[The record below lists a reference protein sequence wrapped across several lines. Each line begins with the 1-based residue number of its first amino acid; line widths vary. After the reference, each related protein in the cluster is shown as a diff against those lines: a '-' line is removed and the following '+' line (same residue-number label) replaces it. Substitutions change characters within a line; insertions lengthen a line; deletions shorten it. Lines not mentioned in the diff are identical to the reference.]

1 MRLARETVAK
11 PSINKATNTKKE
23 TYAKR
28 FRNASETRTLTNK
41 EYEFMNKY
49 EFMHKNST
57 TFLVQDSLGR
67 FYVSLRNKF
76 RFNATKDPLT

>member
-1 MRLARETVAK
+1 MMRLARETVAK

-23 TYAKR
+23 TYAKKI
-28 FRNASETRTLTNK
+28 RNASKTRTLTNK
-41 EYEFMNKY
+41 DMNTYEFMNK
-49 EFMHKNST
+49 NLS

>member
-1 MRLARETVAK
+1 MMRLARETVAK

-41 EYEFMNKY
+41 DMNKY

>member
-1 MRLARETVAK
+1 MMRLARETVAK

-28 FRNASETRTLTNK
+28 FRNASETGTLTSHD
-41 EYEFMNKY
+41 MNKY

>member
-1 MRLARETVAK
+1 MMRLARETVAK

-23 TYAKR
+23 TYAKKKI
-28 FRNASETRTLTNK
+28 RNASKTRTLTNK
-41 EYEFMNKY
+41 DMNTYEFMNK
-49 EFMHKNST
+49 NSS

-67 FYVSLRNKF
+67 FYVRLRNKF